1 MILWR
6 KYDKKKDLVNQK
18 SEISY
23 FKKKSYEERSHKP
36 EPKILSFLK
45 EKILY
50 EHNSLSIF

>member
-1 MILWR
+1 MI
-6 KYDKKKDLVNQK
+6 KKKDLVNQK

-36 EPKILSFLK
+36 EPKIWSFLK